1 VSGHPEGVAFLAS
14 VSAPVPA
21 AEFYPVLLR
30 AGFSIEAY
38 RHSDDDP
45 HLKRLNDTDVLWHFL
60 RHGLD
65 ERRRAPL
72 TLDRDAFVALARLP
86 LGDRAF
92 RAKLLSSLGSHL
104 LDGVG
109 HPFGQAFA
117 ERWPTVLTLIG
128 EGARPYFLAGDS
140 HSNQYNLTGD
150 RNGEWLLPLHLLCT
164 AGSASGLAN
173 PRSASGYGGHLRQAV
188 REIGSLPNA
197 RELPFLMQFGQ
208 VDLEFVHH
216 YQRARN
222 GERALKLHDYRAFCA
237 ATVKSYMDFATRLF
251 RPRQRANVFFVSV
264 FPPVLSDAAL
274 KRGYLNEDIAQREGA
289 GPPEE
294 LRQALLA
301 LEFADLTQRTR
312 IHAEFNLL
320 LRESCT
326 RHGFG
331 FVDGFTPFLG
341 PNGLAHPEYVD
352 PDKSGAEH
360 HLDARRTFD
369 VAAAVVWHCIDAL
382 TAG

>member
-1 VSGHPEGVAFLAS
+1 
-14 VSAPVPA
+14 
-21 AEFYPVLLR
+21 
-30 AGFSIEAY
+30 
-38 RHSDDDP
+38 
-45 HLKRLNDTDVLWHFL
+45 
-60 RHGLD
+60 
-65 ERRRAPL
+65 
-72 TLDRDAFVALARLP
+72 LDRDAFVALARLP

>member
-21 AEFYPVLLR
+21 EEFFPMLLR

-38 RHSDDDP
+38 RNSDEDP
-45 HLKRLNDTDVLWHFL
+45 HLKRLSDTDVLWHFL

-72 TLDRDAFVALARLP
+72 TLDREAFVALARLP

-104 LDGVG
+104 LDGVD
-109 HPFGQAFA
+109 HPFGQALV
-117 ERWPTVLTLIG
+117 ERWSTVLALIG
-128 EGARPYFLAGDS
+128 EAARPYFLAGDS
-140 HSNQYNLTGD
+140 HSNLYNLTGD
-150 RNGEWLLPLHLLCT
+150 RNGEWLLPLHMLCT

-173 PRSASGYGGHLRQAV
+173 PRSVSGYGRHLRQAV
-188 REIGSLPNA
+188 REIASLA
-197 RELPFLMQFGQ
+197 HAHEFPFLMQFGQ
-208 VDLEFVHH
+208 VDIEFVHH

-222 GERALKLHDYRAFCA
+222 GERALKLDDYRAFCA
-237 ATVKSYMDFATRLF
+237 ATVESYIGFATRLF
-251 RPRQRANVFFVSV
+251 RSPQRDNVFLVSV

-274 KRGYLNEDIAQREGA
+274 QRGYLNEDIAHRQGA

-294 LRQALLA
+294 LLQALLG
-301 LEFADLTQRTR
+301 LEFADFTQRTR
-312 IHAEFNLL
+312 IHAEFNYL
-320 LRESCT
+320 LRRACE

-341 PNGLAHPEYVD
+341 PNGLVHPRYID
-352 PDKSGAEH
+352 PDKLGLEH
-360 HLDARRTFD
+360 HLDSRQTYD
-369 VAAAVVWHCIDAL
+369 VAATMVWQCIDAL
-382 TAG
+382 TSG

>member
-1 VSGHPEGVAFLAS
+1 M
-14 VSAPVPA
+14 
-21 AEFYPVLLR
+21 LLR

-38 RHSDDDP
+38 RNSDDDP
-45 HLKRLNDTDVLWHFL
+45 YLKRLSDTDVLWHFL

-86 LGDRAF
+86 LGDRPF

-104 LDGVG
+104 LDGVD
-109 HPFGQAFA
+109 HPFGQAFV
-117 ERWPTVLTLIG
+117 ERWPTVLALMG

-140 HSNQYNLTGD
+140 HSNLYNLTGD
-150 RNGEWLLPLHLLCT
+150 RNGEWLLPLHMLCT
-164 AGSASGLAN
+164 AGSASGLSN
-173 PRSASGYGGHLRQAV
+173 PRSVSGYGAHLRQAV
-188 REIGSLPNA
+188 RQIDPLPRA

-222 GERALKLHDYRAFCA
+222 GERTLKLDDYRTFCA
-237 ATVKSYMDFATRLF
+237 ATVESYMGFATRMF
-251 RPRQRANVFFVSV
+251 RPRQRANVFLVSV

-274 KRGYLNEDIAQREGA
+274 KRGYLNEDIARREGA

-312 IHAEFNLL
+312 IHAEFNHLL
-320 LRESCT
+320 SGSCE

-341 PNGLAHPEYVD
+341 ANGLTHPEYVD
-352 PDKSGAEH
+352 PDKHGAEH
-360 HLDARRTFD
+360 HLDSRRTHD
-369 VAAAVVWHCIDAL
+369 AATTLIWQCIDAL
-382 TAG
+382 TVG